1 MLLEEHTH
9 SAIHWPQK
17 L

>member
-1 MLLEEHTH
+1 MLLEEHIH
-9 SAIHWPQK
+9 PAIHWPQK